1 MAVFSLISENLGR
14 GIIVKNNKLNLDT
27 SSDFVWTGK
36 NFFTKSVI
44 FSQEQ
49 ILPIQYLSHDNT
61 ALGSLV
67 TSNGSSWQALS
78 PGSIGQYLTISN
90 KGLLWSKI
98 NIENSEGILPLSRG
112 GTGWGNYPFN
122 GILFNS
128 GKDILDLLPIPTGK
142 KVLISNESNLQWE
155 NFSEFSD
162 EIFLKMPKFFEVVS
176 NKFIFSK
183 QNPVLQISDV
193 IPSGI
198 HQQNNKTTLLSI
210 NHTDFQGYLSAFPTT
225 SIVLNNENKNN
236 LFEIYSNI
244 NDNIFSSIFSID
256 SQGKIT
262 KGFIETSNLVGILQI
277 QNGGTGLNSY
287 DAGDIVFAK
296 NNLEFNTLKTKNCEG
311 FILKVV
317 NGLPSYVPHDKSD
330 FDGNFSIPVKFSQ
343 SINNSPPV
351 LFSKSKLLDL
361 PIIGGLEFDGD
372 YLYLTTLEKRKKI
385 IYSDSDINGL
395 SENVRGIISISN
407 GGTGKDLSS
416 LNTGSLI
423 VKDNQGNLN
432 GLENGPAGSVLISLG
447 NNEQPVWDFI
457 FNNIETNK
465 KSGIILE
472 IDNSKLN
479 IDLDTSENFDPVWS
493 GNHKFLNNI
502 EVLNSQLILSPKE
515 KNDIPPLKINKSKT
529 PLKHVDGEIWYDGK
543 DLFMSTMGKN
553 INITKVDD
561 NSLPEY
567 DYVPSHY
574 LCLGAGSEVLD
585 NRKIRMKVPVPHL
598 VAKGSLVHAKWRVRR
613 LEIIL
618 DEPPSFDNANFRI
631 FCNNKIVLNS
641 GIILQNSDKLVID
654 TFDESFVE
662 TGELIQVECLK
673 TGGSNFWSIFMLIDL
688 I

>member
-36 NFFTKSVI
+36 NFFTKNVI
-44 FSQEQ
+44 FSQDQ
-49 ILPIQYLSHDNT
+49 ILPVQYLSHDNT
-61 ALGSLV
+61 ALGSLIS
-67 TSNGSSWQALS
+67 SNGSSWQILP
-78 PGSIGQYLTISN
+78 PGIIGQYLTISN
-90 KGLLWSKI
+90 KGLYWSKI
-98 NIENSEGILPLSRG
+98 NIENSEGVLPLSRG

-142 KVLISNESNLQWE
+142 KVLISNDSNLQWE
-155 NFSEFSD
+155 DFTAFSD
-162 EIFLKMPKFFEVVS
+162 DIFLKMPKFFEVVS

-183 QNPVLQISDV
+183 QNPVLQITDV
-193 IPSGI
+193 LPSGI
-198 HQQNNKTTLLSI
+198 HQQNNKTLLFSI
-210 NHTDFQGYLSAFPTT
+210 NHTDLQGHLSAFPTT
-225 SIVLNNENKNN
+225 SLVLNNENKNN
-236 LFEIYSNI
+236 LFEIYTNL
-244 NDNIFSSIFSID
+244 NNNNFSSIFVIN

-262 KGFIETSNLVGILQI
+262 KGSIETNNLSGVVQI

-287 DAGDIVFAK
+287 DIGDIIFAK
-296 NNLEFNTLKTKNCEG
+296 NNLELNTLKTKNCEG

-317 NGLPSYVPHDKSD
+317 NGMPTYVPHDKSN
-330 FDGNFSIPVKFSQ
+330 FDGNFSIPVKFSE
-343 SINNSPPV
+343 SFNNLPSV
-351 LFSKSKLLDL
+351 VFSKSKLLDSTV
-361 PIIGGLEFDGD
+361 IGSLEFDGD
-372 YLYLTTLEKRKKI
+372 YLYLTTQENRKKI
-385 IYSDSDINGL
+385 IYSSSDITGL
-395 SENVRGIISISN
+395 SENVRGTISISN
-407 GGTGKDLSS
+407 GGTGKDLSGLKS
-416 LNTGSLI
+416 GSLI
-423 VKDNQGNLN
+423 FKDNHGNLN
-432 GLENGPAGSVLISLG
+432 GLENGPAGSVLISSG
-447 NNEQPVWDFI
+447 ENEQPVWDFI
-457 FNNIETNK
+457 FNKIETNK
-465 KSGIILE
+465 KSGIILN
-472 IDNSKLN
+472 IHNSKLEIN
-479 IDLDTSENFDPVWS
+479 LDLSENFEPNWK
-493 GNHKFLNNI
+493 GNHKFSNNI
-502 EVLNSQLILSPKE
+502 EVSNAQLILSPEE
-515 KNDIPPLKINKSKT
+515 KNDKPPLKINKSKT
-529 PLKHVDGEIWYDGK
+529 PSTCVNGEVWYDGK
-543 DLFMSTMGKN
+543 DLFISTMGKN

-574 LCLGAGSEVLD
+574 LCLGAGSEVVE

-598 VAKGSLVHAKWRVRR
+598 VAKGSLVHARWRVKR

-618 DEPPSFDNANFRI
+618 DEPPCYDNANFRI